1 VAIVSSAHTPSV
13 NEMAVLTPQGEDFP
27 RWYQDVLTKAKLAEN
42 GPARGTMVI
51 RPNGYAIWERMQTEV
66 DGRIKAA
73 GAQNAYFPLLI
84 PMSFFEREAEHV
96 EGFSPELA
104 VVTHGGGKELTESL
118 AIRPTSE
125 AVIGEYMAKWIDSY
139 RDLPLLLNQWANV
152 VRWELRPR
160 IFLRTTEFL
169 WQEGHTAHAT
179 EADARHYARRI
190 LHDVYLDFMRSV
202 LAMPVIVGRK
212 TARERF
218 AGAQNTMTCEG
229 IMRDGKALQMATSHE
244 LGQRFSRAFN
254 IGYSSA
260 EGVTELCWT
269 TSWGASTRML
279 GGLIMCHG
287 DDFGL
292 VLPPALAPLQ
302 AVVVVVKDSGG
313 DSDGSNGPVTR
324 AASALADELTARG
337 VRVRLDD
344 NVSQAFGRRATDWDL
359 QGVPIRV
366 ELGPRDL
373 AENAALLYRRDTR
386 DKATVGIDSVVDE
399 VQRLTSRIQI
409 DMFEAATARRDA
421 AISDCTTLDE
431 ARAAAQTGVARVPW
445 DVVGTSGEQDLA
457 AGGITVRCLQVGDG
471 SLPETDHD
479 AGALAYVARA
489 Y

>member
-1 VAIVSSAHTPSV
+1 
-13 NEMAVLTPQGEDFP
+13 MAVLTPQQEDFP

-51 RPNGYAIWERMQTEV
+51 RPNGYAIWERMQAEV

-84 PMSFFEREAEHV
+84 PMNFFEREAEHV

-104 VVTHGGGKELTESL
+104 VVTHGGGKELTEPL

-179 EADARHYARRI
+179 EADARQYARHI
-190 LHDVYLDFMRSV
+190 LHDVYHDYMRSV
-202 LAMPVIVGRK
+202 LAMPVVVGRK
-212 TARERF
+212 TAKERF
-218 AGAQNTMTCEG
+218 AGAENTMTCEG
-229 IMRDGKALQMATSHE
+229 IMRDGRALQMATSHE

-254 IGYSSA
+254 ISYSSA
-260 EGVTELCWT
+260 EGATELCWT

-292 VLPPALAPLQ
+292 VLPPALAPIQ
-302 AVVVVVKDSGG
+302 VVVVVVKDT
-313 DSDGSNGPVTR
+313 DRAVTR
-324 AASALADELTARG
+324 AASALVDELNARG
-337 VRVRLDD
+337 VRVSLDD
-344 NVSQAFGRRATDWDL
+344 NVGQAFGWRATDWDL

-373 AENAALLYRRDTR
+373 AEHAAVLYRRDTR
-386 DKATVGIDSVVDE
+386 AKDKMGIDNVVDE
-399 VQRLTSRIQI
+399 VQRLTSRIQT
-409 DMFEAATARRDA
+409 DMFDAATARRDA
-421 AISDCTTLDE
+421 AISDCTTLDH
-431 ARAAAQTGVARVPW
+431 ARDVAQTGVARLPW
-445 DVVGTSGEQDLA
+445 ELVGTSGEEDLA
-457 AGGITVRCLQVGDG
+457 TSGLTVRCLQLGDG

-479 AGALAYVARA
+479 AGVLAYVARA

>member
-1 VAIVSSAHTPSV
+1 MS
-13 NEMAVLTPQGEDFP
+13 VLTPQRDDFP

-51 RPNGYAIWERMQTEV
+51 RPNGYAVWERMQAEV
-66 DGRIKAA
+66 DARIKDA

-104 VVTHGGGKELTESL
+104 VVTHGGGKELAEPL

-125 AVIGEYMAKWIDSY
+125 AVIGEYMAKWVDSY

-152 VRWELRPR
+152 VRWEMRPR

-179 EADARHYARRI
+179 EVDARRYARGI
-190 LHDVYLDFMRSV
+190 LHDVYRDFMLNV

-212 TARERF
+212 TTRERF
-218 AGAQNTMTCEG
+218 AGAENTMTCEG
-229 IMRDGKALQMATSHE
+229 IMRDGKALQMGTSHE
-244 LGQRFSRAFN
+244 LGQRFSRAFD
-254 IGYSSA
+254 ISYSSA
-260 EGVTELCWT
+260 EGSTELCWT

-287 DDFGL
+287 DDVGL
-292 VLPPALAPLQ
+292 VLPPALAPVQ
-302 AVVVVVKDSGG
+302 IVVVVVKDT
-313 DSDGSNGPVTR
+313 DGAVTR
-324 AASALADELTARG
+324 AASALVDELKVRG
-337 VRVRLDD
+337 ARVRLDD
-344 NVSQAFGRRATDWDL
+344 NVAQGFGRRATDWDL

-373 AENAALLYRRDTR
+373 AENVALLYRRDIR
-386 DKATVGIDSVVDE
+386 DKTKTRLDDVASE
-399 VQRLTSRIQI
+399 VQRLIGRIQS
-409 DMFEAATARRDA
+409 DMLEAATTRRDA
-421 AISDCTTLDE
+421 MITDCAMLDQ
-431 ARAAAQTGVARVPW
+431 AREVGQLGVARVPW
-445 DVVGTSGEQDLA
+445 ELLGASGEHDLA
-457 AGGITVRCLQVGDG
+457 TNGLTVRCLQLPDG
-471 SLPETDHD
+471 SLPETEDD
-479 AGALAYVARA
+479 GGALAYVARA

>member
-1 VAIVSSAHTPSV
+1 MP
-13 NEMAVLTPQGEDFP
+13 VLTPQHEDFP

-51 RPNGYAIWERMQTEV
+51 RPTGYAIWERMQAEV

-84 PMSFFEREAEHV
+84 PMNFFEREAEHV

-125 AVIGEYMAKWIDSY
+125 AVIGEYMAKWVDSY

-179 EADARHYARRI
+179 QADARQYARRI
-190 LHDVYLDFMRSV
+190 LSDVYQDFLCNV

-212 TARERF
+212 TAKERF
-218 AGAQNTMTCEG
+218 AGAENTMTCEG

-254 IGYSSA
+254 ISYSSA
-260 EGVTELCWT
+260 EGATELCWT

-279 GGLIMCHG
+279 GGLIMCQG

-292 VLPPALAPLQ
+292 VLPPALAPVQ
-302 AVVVVVKDSGG
+302 VVVVVVKDT
-313 DSDGSNGPVTR
+313 DGAVTR
-324 AASALADELTARG
+324 CANALADELKVRG
-337 VRVRLDD
+337 VRVRLDA
-344 NVSQAFGRRATDWDL
+344 NVDQAFGWRATDWDL

-366 ELGPRDL
+366 EVGPRDL

-386 DKATVGIDSVVDE
+386 DKTRVGIAEVADE
-399 VQRLTSRIQI
+399 VQQLSGRIQL
-409 DMFEAATARRDA
+409 DMFDAATARRDA
-421 AISDCTTLDE
+421 TISDCATLDE
-431 ARAAAQTGVARVPW
+431 ARDAAQTGVARVPW
-445 DVVGTSGEQDLA
+445 ELVGTVGEQDLA
-457 AGGITVRCLQVGDG
+457 TSGLTVRCLRRGDG

>member
-1 VAIVSSAHTPSV
+1 
-13 NEMAVLTPQGEDFP
+13 MAVLTPQHEDFP
-27 RWYQDVLTKAKLAEN
+27 RWYQDVLTKAKLAES

-51 RPNGYAIWERMQTEV
+51 RPNGYAIWERMQAEV

-84 PMSFFEREAEHV
+84 PMNFFEREAEHV

-104 VVTHGGGKELTESL
+104 VVTHGGGKELSEPL

-125 AVIGEYMAKWIDSY
+125 AVIGEYMAKWVDSY

-169 WQEGHTAHAT
+169 WQEGHTAHAS
-179 EADARHYARRI
+179 EADARQYGRRI
-190 LHDVYLDFMRSV
+190 LHDVYLEFMRGV

-212 TARERF
+212 TAKERF
-218 AGAQNTMTCEG
+218 AGAENTMTCEG
-229 IMRDGKALQMATSHE
+229 VMRDGKALQMATSHE

-254 IGYSSA
+254 ISYSSA
-260 EGVTELCWT
+260 EGATELCWT

-292 VLPPALAPLQ
+292 VLPPALAPVQ
-302 AVVVVVKDSGG
+302 VVVVVVKDI
-313 DSDGSNGPVTR
+313 DGAVGR
-324 AASALADELTARG
+324 AAATLVEELKARG
-337 VRVRLDD
+337 VRVMLDD
-344 NVSQAFGRRATDWDL
+344 NVAQAFGWRATDWDL

-373 AENAALLYRRDTR
+373 GENAALLYRRDTR
-386 DKATVGIDSVVDE
+386 AKEKVVLDDVVDE
-399 VQRLTSRIQI
+399 AQRLIGRIQT
-409 DMFEAATARRDA
+409 DMYEAATARRDA
-421 AISDCTTLDE
+421 TVCDCATIDQ
-431 ARAAAQTGVARVPW
+431 ARDVAQTGVARIPW
-445 DVVGTSGEQDLA
+445 ELVGTAGEQDLA
-457 AGGITVRCLQVGDG
+457 TSGLTVRCLQLSDG
-471 SLPETDHD
+471 SLPETDDD

>member
-1 VAIVSSAHTPSV
+1 
-13 NEMAVLTPQGEDFP
+13 MAVLTPQQEDFP

-51 RPNGYAIWERMQTEV
+51 RPNGYAIWERMQAEV

-84 PMSFFEREAEHV
+84 PMNFFEREAEHV

-104 VVTHGGGKELTESL
+104 VVTHGGGKELSEPL

-125 AVIGEYMAKWIDSY
+125 AVIGEYMAKWVDSY

-179 EADARHYARRI
+179 EADARQYARRI
-190 LHDVYLDFMRSV
+190 LHDIYLEFMRCV
-202 LAMPVIVGRK
+202 LAIPVIVGRK
-212 TARERF
+212 TAKERF
-218 AGAQNTMTCEG
+218 AGAENTMTCEG
-229 IMRDGKALQMATSHE
+229 VMRDGKALQMATSHE

-254 IGYSSA
+254 ISYSSA
-260 EGVTELCWT
+260 EGATELCWT

-292 VLPPALAPLQ
+292 VLPPALAPVQ
-302 AVVVVVKDSGG
+302 VVVVVVKDT
-313 DSDGSNGPVTR
+313 DGAVTR
-324 AASALADELTARG
+324 AAATLVEELNARG
-337 VRVRLDD
+337 VRVMLDD
-344 NVSQAFGRRATDWDL
+344 NVAQAFGWRATEWDL

-366 ELGPRDL
+366 EVGPRDL

-386 DKATVGIDSVVDE
+386 VKDKLGLDDVVDE
-399 VQRLTSRIQI
+399 AQRLTGRIQT

-421 AISDCTTLDE
+421 SVSDCASIDE
-431 ARAAAQTGVARVPW
+431 ARDVAQTGVARLPW
-445 DVVGTSGEQDLA
+445 ELVGTAGEQDLA
-457 AGGITVRCLQVGDG
+457 TNGLTVRCLQLSDG
-471 SLPETDHD
+471 SLPEADDD

>member
-1 VAIVSSAHTPSV
+1 
-13 NEMAVLTPQGEDFP
+13 MAVLTPQREDFP

-51 RPNGYAIWERMQTEV
+51 RPNGYAIWERMQAEV

-73 GAQNAYFPLLI
+73 GAKNAYFPLLI
-84 PMSFFEREAEHV
+84 PMNFFEREAEHV

-104 VVTHGGGKELTESL
+104 VVTHGGGKELTEPL

-139 RDLPLLLNQWANV
+139 RDLPLLLNQWSNV

-169 WQEGHTAHAT
+169 WQEGHTAHPT
-179 EADARHYARRI
+179 EADARQYARHI
-190 LHDVYLDFMRSV
+190 LHHVYHEYMRSV
-202 LAMPVIVGRK
+202 LAMPVVVGCK
-212 TARERF
+212 TAKERF
-218 AGAQNTMTCEG
+218 AGAENTMTCEG

-254 IGYSSA
+254 ISYSSA
-260 EGVTELCWT
+260 EGATELCWT

-292 VLPPALAPLQ
+292 VLPPALAPVQ
-302 AVVVVVKDSGG
+302 VVVVVVKDT
-313 DSDGSNGPVTR
+313 DGTVTR
-324 AASALADELTARG
+324 AAAALVEQLKARG
-337 VRVRLDD
+337 VRVRLDA
-344 NVSQAFGRRATDWDL
+344 NVDQAFGWRATDWDL

-373 AENAALLYRRDTR
+373 AENAALVYRRDTR
-386 DKATVGIDSVVDE
+386 DKNKVGIDSVADE
-399 VQRLTSRIQI
+399 VQRLTGRIQT

-421 AISDCTTLDE
+421 FVSDCTTLDQ
-431 ARAAAQTGVARVPW
+431 ARDRAQTGVARLPW
-445 DVVGTSGEQDLA
+445 ALVGASGEQDLA
-457 AGGITVRCLQVGDG
+457 TSGLTVRCLQLGDG
-471 SLPETDHD
+471 SLPETDD
-479 AGALAYVARA
+479 DQGALAYVARA
-489 Y
+489 

>member
-1 VAIVSSAHTPSV
+1 
-13 NEMAVLTPQGEDFP
+13 
-27 RWYQDVLTKAKLAEN
+27 
-42 GPARGTMVI
+42 MVI
-51 RPNGYAIWERMQTEV
+51 RPTGYAIWERMQAEV

-84 PMSFFEREAEHV
+84 PMNFFEREAEHV

-104 VVTHGGGKELTESL
+104 VVTHGGGKELAESL

-125 AVIGEYMAKWIDSY
+125 AVIGEYMAKWVDSY

-179 EADARHYARRI
+179 EADARQYARGI
-190 LHDVYLDFMRSV
+190 LRDVYQDFLRSV
-202 LAMPVIVGRK
+202 LAMPVIVGCK
-212 TARERF
+212 TAKERF
-218 AGAQNTMTCEG
+218 AGAENTMTCEG

-254 IGYSSA
+254 INYSSA
-260 EGVTELCWT
+260 EGTTEFCWT

-292 VLPPALAPLQ
+292 VLPPALAPVQ
-302 AVVVVVKDSGG
+302 AVIVVVKDT
-313 DSDGSNGPVTR
+313 DGAVTR
-324 AASALADELTARG
+324 AASALVEELESRG

-344 NVSQAFGRRATDWDL
+344 NVAQAFGWRATEWDL

-373 AENAALLYRRDTR
+373 ADNAALLYRRDTR
-386 DKATVGIDSVVDE
+386 DKNKVSIDKVVDE
-399 VQRLTSRIQI
+399 VQQLTNRIQM
-409 DMFEAATARRDA
+409 DMLDAATARRDA
-421 AISDCTTLDE
+421 AISDCTTLDQ
-431 ARAAAQTGVARVPW
+431 AREAAQTGVARVPW
-445 DVVGTSGEQDLA
+445 ELIGTAGERDLATSGL
-457 AGGITVRCLQVGDG
+457 TVRCLHLGDG
-471 SLPETDHD
+471 SLPENGHD
-479 AGALAYVARA
+479 AGVVAYVARA

>member
-1 VAIVSSAHTPSV
+1 MKG
-13 NEMAVLTPQGEDFP
+13 NDMAVLTPQHEDFP
-27 RWYQDVLTKAKLAEN
+27 RWYQDVLTKAKLAES

-51 RPNGYAIWERMQTEV
+51 RPNGYAIWERMQVEV
-66 DGRIKAA
+66 DERIKAA

-84 PMSFFEREAEHV
+84 PMNFFEREAEHV

-104 VVTHGGGKELTESL
+104 VVTHGGGKELTEPL

-125 AVIGEYMAKWIDSY
+125 AVIGEYMAKWVDSY

-179 EADARHYARRI
+179 EADARQYARLI
-190 LHDVYLDFMRSV
+190 LLDVYREFMHSV

-212 TARERF
+212 TAKEWF
-218 AGAQNTMTCEG
+218 AGAENTMTCEG
-229 IMRDGKALQMATSHE
+229 IMRDGKALQMGTSHE
-244 LGQRFSRAFN
+244 LGQRFSHAFN
-254 IGYSSA
+254 ITYSSA
-260 EGVTELCWT
+260 DGATELCWT

-287 DDFGL
+287 DDLGL
-292 VLPPALAPLQ
+292 VLPPALAPVQ
-302 AVVVVVKDSGG
+302 AVVVVVKDN
-313 DSDGSNGPVTR
+313 DGAVSR
-324 AASALADELTARG
+324 AASALAEKLKAAG

-344 NVSQAFGRRATDWDL
+344 NVTQAFGWRATEWDL

-373 AENAALLYRRDTR
+373 AENAAMLYRRDTR
-386 DKATVGIDSVVDE
+386 DKNKVGIDIVVDE
-399 VQRLTSRIQI
+399 VQRLTGRIQV
-409 DMFEAATARRDA
+409 DMFEAATARRNA
-421 AISDCTTLDE
+421 FITDCTTLE
-431 ARAAAQTGVARVPW
+431 QARDVAPTGVARLPW
-445 DVVGTSGEQDLA
+445 ELVGTSGEQDLA
-457 AGGITVRCLQVGDG
+457 TSGLTVRCLQLGDG
-471 SLPETDHD
+471 SLPESDSD
-479 AGALAYVARA
+479 ADVLAYVARA

>member
-1 VAIVSSAHTPSV
+1 
-13 NEMAVLTPQGEDFP
+13 MAVLTPQHEDFP

-51 RPNGYAIWERMQTEV
+51 RPNGYAIWERMQAEV
-66 DGRIKAA
+66 DMRIKAA
-73 GAQNAYFPLLI
+73 GAHNAYFPLLI
-84 PMSFFEREAEHV
+84 PMNFFEREAEHV

-104 VVTHGGGKELTESL
+104 VVTHGGGKELTEPL

-125 AVIGEYMAKWIDSY
+125 AVIGEYMAKWVDSY
-139 RDLPLLLNQWANV
+139 RDLPLLLNQWSNV

-179 EADARHYARRI
+179 EADARQYARGI
-190 LHDVYLDFMRSV
+190 LHEVYRDFLRSV

-212 TARERF
+212 TLNERF
-218 AGAQNTMTCEG
+218 AGAENTMTCEG

-254 IGYSSA
+254 INYSTA
-260 EGVTELCWT
+260 EGSTELCWT

-292 VLPPALAPLQ
+292 VLPPALAPVQ
-302 AVVVVVKDSGG
+302 VAVVVVKDT
-313 DSDGSNGPVTR
+313 DGAVTR
-324 AASALADELTARG
+324 VASALVEELKARG

-344 NVSQAFGRRATDWDL
+344 NVAQPFGWRATDWDL

-373 AENAALLYRRDTR
+373 NENAALLYRRDTR
-386 DKATVGIDSVVDE
+386 DKTKVGLEKVVAE
-399 VQRLTSRIQI
+399 AQQLTDRIQR

-421 AISDCTTLDE
+421 FISDCTTLDE
-431 ARAAAQTGVARVPW
+431 AREAAQKGVARLPW
-445 DVVGTSGEQDLA
+445 EVIGESGEQDLA
-457 AGGITVRCLQVGDG
+457 TSGLTVRCLQRSDG
-471 SLPETDHD
+471 SLPETDRD

>member
-1 VAIVSSAHTPSV
+1 
-13 NEMAVLTPQGEDFP
+13 MAVLTPQHDDFP

-51 RPNGYAIWERMQTEV
+51 RPNGYAIWERMQAEV
-66 DGRIKAA
+66 DGRIKDA

-84 PMSFFEREAEHV
+84 PMGFFEREAEHV

-104 VVTHGGGKELTESL
+104 VVTHGGGKELTDPL

-169 WQEGHTAHAT
+169 WQEGHTAHVA
-179 EADARHYARRI
+179 ESDARQYARGI
-190 LHDVYLDFMRSV
+190 LHEVYEDFLRSI

-212 TARERF
+212 TAKERF
-218 AGAQNTMTCEG
+218 AGAANTMTCEG

-254 IGYSSA
+254 ITYSSA
-260 EGVTELCWT
+260 EGSTELCWT

-292 VLPPALAPLQ
+292 VVPPVLAPVQ
-302 AVVVVVKDSGG
+302 VVVVVVKDT
-313 DSDGSNGPVTR
+313 DGEVSRV
-324 AASALADELTARG
+324 AASIVEGLKARG

-344 NVSQAFGRRATDWDL
+344 NVSQGFGWRATELDL

-373 AENAALLYRRDTR
+373 AENVTMLYRRDSR
-386 DKATVGIDSVVDE
+386 EKNKVGIDHVVDE
-399 VQRLTSRIQI
+399 AQRLIGRIQS
-409 DMFEAATARRDA
+409 DMFDAATARRDA
-421 AISDCTTLDE
+421 FISDCATLDE
-431 ARAAAQTGVARVPW
+431 AREAAQTGVARLPW
-445 DVVGTSGEQDLA
+445 EVVGVSGEQDLA
-457 AGGITVRCLQVGDG
+457 TNGLTVRCLQLPDG
-471 SLPETDHD
+471 SLPESDD
-479 AGALAYVARA
+479 DSGALAYIARA